1 MLVCYAEC
9 QQDVECSHSFL
20 FVTSWNHSVLVWP
33 LSFLTTSA
41 EFIEKY
47 WVLPLGPALCV
58 ANMEER
64 QKTYNLILKEFIISL
79 TWLWLYK
86 TMPFYYAH
94 GPSWLP
100 ENGSPT
106 PSSHPLLVQ
115 HLHPHSH
122 GQLCQGPTTLIPGP
136 CNRRHLLIQNLLTPS
151 TSPGNSGSPQQ
162 QCVLQVET
170 MGLSVAVSWS

>member
-1 MLVCYAEC
+1 MLLLSQGLLNQPASLKVRGHYKVSPSRCLTLLLLA
-9 QQDVECSHSFL
+9 HS
-20 FVTSWNHSVLVWP
+20 S
-33 LSFLTTSA
+33 
-41 EFIEKY
+41 
-47 WVLPLGPALCV
+47 
-58 ANMEER
+58 
-64 QKTYNLILKEFIISL
+64 
-79 TWLWLYK
+79 LYK

-136 CNRRHLLIQNLLTPS
+136 CNRRHLIIQNLLTPS
-151 TSPGNSGSPQQ
+151 TPPGNSGSPQQ

-170 MGLSVAVSWS
+170 MGLSVAVS